1 MLRKLLSTVSLVA
14 MAYPAMAASLSEYTN
29 YSAYSIGDVSEAS
42 AVTYNRDTNTLFS
55 IGDEG
60 TTLVQLSLTGQ
71 FIDSMS
77 FDNSG
82 ERAQR
87 TLDDPEGLAYMGN
100 GKILIGDE
108 RRNVGYLST
117 YAPGTQAQKNSMP
130 SYAYGPYDGNTG
142 LEGVAY
148 DPVTNTLW
156 GVKEQG
162 PLTIYQTSDIS
173 GGTNV
178 TVTSPFSGN
187 RFSRAGITTM
197 SDIYMLASSGAFAL
211 NDPRRLNLFI
221 LSRSEKVILEMTR
234 TGELVDKLD
243 ISFLGRGTIEGM
255 TMDDQGNIYLVAE
268 QLANGVGN
276 DSKSALYVL
285 SAVPEP
291 STYALIG
298 IASLGALLC
307 YTRKRKLV

>member
-1 MLRKLLSTVSLVA
+1 
-14 MAYPAMAASLSEYTN
+14 MAYPAMAASLSDYTN
-29 YSAYSIGDVSEAS
+29 YTAYYIDVSEAS
-42 AVTYNRDTNTLFS
+42 AVTYNRDTNTLFT

-60 TTLVQLSLTGQ
+60 VALVQMSLTGQ
-71 FIDSMS
+71 VIDQMT

-82 ERAQR
+82 DRAQR

-117 YAPGTQAQKNSMP
+117 YAPGTQVQKNSMP
-130 SYAYGPYDGNTG
+130 SYAFGPYDGNTG

-156 GVKEQG
+156 GTKEQA
-162 PLTIYQTSDIS
+162 PITIYQTSDIS
-173 GGTNV
+173 AGTNV
-178 TVTSPFSGN
+178 TVSNPFPGN
-187 RFSRAGITTM
+187 RFSRAGINSM
-197 SDIYMLASSGAFAL
+197 SDIYMLASSSAFAL
-211 NDPRRLNLFI
+211 DDPRRLNLFI
-221 LSRSEKVILEMTR
+221 LARDSKVILEMTR
-234 TGELVDKLD
+234 EGDLVSKLD
-243 ISFLGRGTIEGM
+243 ISFLGRSTIEGI

-268 QLANGVGN
+268 QMANGVGN
-276 DSKSALYVL
+276 DGKSALYVL

-298 IASLGALLC
+298 IASLGAILG
-307 YTRKRKLV
+307 YVRKRKLV